1 MSAVIGKVV
10 SLDGKFLAK
19 ASDESIREISHGDE
33 IHEGE
38 VITGNST
45 NSEIDSVIVTLDNGT
60 DIVVQG
66 DETQLFDAS
75 LFDEIFSENETV
87 SSFETISNML
97 NGNEEIDITDDD
109 IDDTE
114 DVETEAG
121 EDAAET
127 SELGEGKF
135 AEHNAAITD
144 INAEA
149 DSVDFQRTDEVNS
162 DETLDDKQNSSSL
175 DVNRVFASNEN
186 SENAANKKAAQDAVD
201 AKAAQDVS
209 DAKAAGDEEDE
220 ENDKAAQDAA
230 DAARAA
236 LISANTKVVQAEVD
250 VNDAAIITV
259 TPETATI
266 TEDSTNAGLKIATI
280 SASDEDNDVTLTL
293 SDTTNY
299 VIVGNEVQL
308 TQAGADLVNLGSD
321 LPNFTVDA
329 NGVTSNV
336 VNPVDTTDVN
346 DVSIA
351 SNESI
356 TINEDTA
363 YTLTTNDFGYA
374 DEDGNSM
381 HSVKITDLPDSGVIT
396 LNGTAISLEDEISVN
411 DITDGNLVFTPATNS
426 SDDISFDF
434 KVSDNGVEWSN
445 EATTSISVS
454 AEADSPNLSMSVGD
468 PEAVLIDFDTDGG
481 RNANNVEALDYA
493 SALTAQNGNN
503 GTAGN
508 LVFKNINKSDFDFD
522 TDTSDKIMVVTG
534 QTNGTNGNHTTIDMG
549 DGGDNVLVF
558 TNHSPDNNCDIIFA
572 DDGHNIVVLPI
583 TKSEYEANISDYNIV
598 NADAIFFSGS
608 SDSIG
613 DASSIIAGYTY
624 DITIDASLSDT
635 DGSETLGAISVDNLP
650 SGATIS
656 ELSVDADGNTVA
668 TVSSSSELDASALN
682 SMTASVT
689 ATEANGDSSTAT
701 SSAQIEIDGT
711 ASAETVDGTSA
722 DEVIDAKEGADTIN
736 AGAGDD
742 NIVLDVNDTSIDGG
756 EGLDTLLI
764 SDGMDIDL
772 SALDDN
778 ISNIEV
784 IDLGEGSQNITSLS
798 IEDVLN
804 ITDTD
809 NILRIDG
816 DDSDTIDLDT
826 EWTLGG
832 FKTDAETGATY
843 QEVTGVEDGQSITL
857 EINTDIVID
866 QG

>member
-1 MSAVIGKVV
+1 MSAVIGKVI

-66 DETQLFDAS
+66 NETQLFDAS

-87 SSFETISNML
+87 SNVETISNML
-97 NGNEEIDITDDD
+97 NSNEEIDITNDD

-121 EDAAET
+121 EEAAET

-135 AEHNAAITD
+135 AEHNGAFTD

-149 DSVDFQRTDEVNS
+149 NSVDFQRTDAVNS
-162 DETLDDKQNSSSL
+162 DETLEDRQNSSSL
-175 DVNRVFASNEN
+175 DINRVFASNEN
-186 SENAANKKAAQDAVD
+186 QVDAANKKAAQDAAD

-209 DAKAAGDEEDE
+209 DAKAAGDEEDD

-250 VNDAAIITV
+250 VNDAATITV

-299 VIVGNEVQL
+299 VIVGDEVQL
-308 TQAGADLVNLGSD
+308 TQAGANLVNLGSD

-374 DEDGNSM
+374 DEDSNSM

-426 SDDISFDF
+426 SDDVSFDF

-534 QTNGTNGNHTTIDMG
+534 NTNGTNGNHTTIDMG
-549 DGGDNVLVF
+549 DGGDNVLIF
-558 TNHSPDNNCDIIFA
+558 TNHTPDNNCDIIFA

-764 SDGMDIDL
+764 SDDMDIDF

-784 IDLGEGSQNITSLS
+784 IDLGTGAQNITSLS
-798 IEDVLN
+798 VEDVLN

-816 DDSDTIDLDT
+816 DDSDTVNLEA

-832 FKTDAETGATY
+832 FKTDVETGSTY